1 MRRTLLTVLFLATWL
16 STPAVRAD
24 PAWRWDNVPRVVV
37 FGDVHGAYHELLPL
51 LQQTGV
57 IDASLH
63 WSGGN
68 THLVSLG
75 DLLDRGPD
83 SRAVMDLLM
92 RLEDE
97 ALQAGGQVHVVLGNH
112 EAMNLT
118 GDLRYVSTAE
128 YAAFATPSTA
138 ASAGSSLD
146 SSASPTLPS
155 GYAEHRQAFA
165 ATGRYGAW
173 LLDKPLLIVIN
184 DSAYVHGGLPASVAA
199 PNLIDT
205 NARFKAELRSALA
218 SPPVTAD
225 ELPGAATSRPATPG
239 DLLSDAGPLWYRGTA
254 RCHVLI
260 EADRLQRSLD
270 RLAVRRVVIGHTP
283 TPILRVQSRFAG
295 DVVMLDTGMLAE
307 VYRGRASALV
317 IERGLDRVVVA
328 GDASVNS
335 VLAQAGGYAGEWETS
350 DRIAAL
356 LDSAPVSS
364 SSKTVGGA
372 KGELELTLTTA
383 DGPLAARF
391 VPLSSQRLQHEVA
404 AYRLDRLLRL
414 GIVPPAV
421 AREVDGKRGLLT
433 ATGSRWSSERARHDS
448 GAART
453 NACESGS
460 DYLLM
465 QAFDALIGNDARTAD
480 NLGYDRDTGELR
492 LRDFG
497 DAFRRGGLGRNA
509 AAEPP
514 QLPSALRD
522 RFVALDERA
531 LVNAAGDQLQP
542 RDIEA
547 VLERR
552 NAIVDT
558 WPILE

>member
-1 MRRTLLTVLFLATWL
+1 MRRTLLALAFLATSL
-16 STPAVRAD
+16 SAPAMPAD

-37 FGDVHGAYHELLPL
+37 FGDVHGAYHELVPL

-63 WSGGN
+63 WSGGT

-92 RLEDE
+92 RLEAE
-97 ALQAGGQVHVVLGNH
+97 ALRAGGRVHVILGNH
-112 EAMNLT
+112 EVMNLR
-118 GDLRYVSTAE
+118 GDLRYVSAAE
-128 YAAFATPSTA
+128 YAAFAEPSVA
-138 ASAGSSLD
+138 ASVDPSV
-146 SSASPTLPS
+146 SPALPP

-184 DSAYVHGGLPASVAA
+184 DTAYVHGGVPASIAA
-199 PNLIDT
+199 LGLIDGNT
-205 NARFKAELRSALA
+205 RFKAELLEALA
-218 SPPVTAD
+218 SQPATPGEPPAQ
-225 ELPGAATSRPATPG
+225 PTSQPVTPG

-260 EADRLQRSLD
+260 EGDRLQRSLD

-283 TPILRVQSRFAG
+283 TPILRAQSRFAG
-295 DVVMLDTGMLAE
+295 DVVMLDTGMLAQ
-307 VYRGRASALV
+307 VYHGRASALV
-317 IERGLDRVVVA
+317 IEGGGDRVVVA
-328 GDASVNS
+328 GDTSVNS
-335 VLAQAGGYAGEWETS
+335 ILPETGAYAGEWATS
-350 DRIAAL
+350 DRIATL
-356 LDSAPVSS
+356 LENAPVSR

-372 KGELELTLTTA
+372 KGELEVTLTTT

-391 VPLSSQRLQHEVA
+391 VPLSKQQLQHEVA

-414 GIVPPAV
+414 GIVSPAV
-421 AREVDGKRGLLT
+421 AREIDGKRGLLRAADSGWT
-433 ATGSRWSSERARHDS
+433 SERARRDS
-448 GAART
+448 GKPRV
-453 NACESGS
+453 NECESGN

-465 QAFDALIGNDARTAD
+465 QAFDALIGNDARTTD
-480 NLGYDRDTGELR
+480 NLGYERGTGELR
-492 LRDFG
+492 LRGFT
-497 DAFRRGGLGRNA
+497 DAFRRGGLRGDA
-509 AAEPP
+509 AVEWPRLP
-514 QLPSALRD
+514 QGLRD
-522 RFVALDERA
+522 RLVALDERT
-531 LVNAAGDQLQP
+531 LVDAFGDQLEA

-552 NAIVDT
+552 NAIVNP